1 MGNKFFDDATMDD
14 IANVEVQQ
22 EPSNEPTMDDIVPES
37 TPKVEKPTME
47 DVAPSKPADPV
58 DSLMEQIVKQSEAME
73 KLGDRKKHLEE
84 QGERI
89 NKDIEYMKT
98 RDKGVSYG
106 L

>member
-14 IANVEVQQ
+14 IAKVEVQQ

-47 DVAPSKPADPV
+47 DVAPSKPDDPV
-58 DSLMEQIVKQSEAME
+58 VSLMEQIVKQSEAME
-73 KLGDRKKHLEE
+73 KLGDRKKHLVE

-89 NKDIEYMKT
+89 DKDIEYMKT

>member
-14 IANVEVQQ
+14 IAKVEVQQ
-22 EPSNEPTMDDIVPES
+22 EPTNEPTMDDIVPES
-37 TPKVEKPTME
+37 TPKVETPAKE
-47 DVAPSKPADPV
+47 DVAPSKLADPL
-58 DSLMEQIVKQSEAME
+58 DEIMKQIVKQSEVMD
-73 KLGDRKKHLEE
+73 KLGDRKKHLVE

-89 NKDIEYMKT
+89 DKDIEYMKT